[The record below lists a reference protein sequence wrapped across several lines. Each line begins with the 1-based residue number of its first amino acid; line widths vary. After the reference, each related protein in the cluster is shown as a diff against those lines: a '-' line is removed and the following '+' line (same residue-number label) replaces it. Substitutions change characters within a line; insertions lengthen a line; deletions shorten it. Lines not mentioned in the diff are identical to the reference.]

1 MQLRLSPVSEE
12 STSTCSDRD
21 VSGIKVAS
29 NALVKVSLVGTQG
42 SAKGAARATLKAKP
56 VFVQT
61 KPFSFWQLVLWL
73 SASVAAIGV
82 IALVGMECF
91 QRFVETNVFTLTH
104 MEVGVLVFVVGALCW
119 FVTRSW
125 KYFDPYPDL
134 RITPGAA
141 PLGSSFDVEWNF
153 RGSKRRLRSIA
164 LALEGRE
171 EVLAEN
177 KSGKATHPQ
186 KLTAPFYVED
196 LEMPQRLG
204 EGNVH
209 VQVPEGLMPTF
220 DGENARIVWL
230 VRFENQIKWG
240 ARVKYEFPIQ
250 VLPEVTHG

>member
-1 MQLRLSPVSEE
+1 M
-12 STSTCSDRD
+12 
-21 VSGIKVAS
+21 KVA
-29 NALVKVSLVGTQG
+29 G
-42 SAKGAARATLKAKP
+42 RATLKAKP
-56 VFVQT
+56 VFVKT

-73 SASVAAIGV
+73 LASVAAIGV
-82 IALVGMECF
+82 IALVGIVCF
-91 QRFVETNVFTLTH
+91 QRFVESNVFTLTH
-104 MEVGVLVFVVGALCW
+104 MEIGVLVFVVGALCW

-164 LALEGRE
+164 MALEGRE
-171 EVLAEN
+171 EVLAED
-177 KSGKATHPQ
+177 KSGKATRAQ

-209 VQVPEGLMPTF
+209 VQVPEALMPSF
-220 DGENARIVWL
+220 DGEKARIVWL

-240 ARVKYEFPIQ
+240 ARTKYEFPVQ